1 MGFFHL
7 FGFGDSIGIDL
18 GTATTLVYVK
28 GQGIVI
34 REPSVVAVE
43 RDTNTIKAVG
53 TEARRM
59 LGKTPGNIAAIRP
72 LREGVISNYDMTEQM
87 LKYFI
92 QKAIGKTSFVK
103 PTIAVCVPSAVTEV
117 EKRAVE
123 DAARQAGGR
132 KVYVIEEPMAAAI
145 GAGIDISR
153 ACGSMVVDIGGGT
166 TDIAVISLGGT
177 VVSSSIKV
185 AGDNFDEAIIRY
197 MRRKHN
203 VLIGENSAEQLKINI
218 GTAFARTM
226 PVSMDVRGRNL
237 ITGLPKN
244 ITVNSD
250 EMLEALSE
258 SVNTIADAVHAV
270 LEKTPPELA
279 ADIFERG
286 IVMTGGG
293 GLLYGL
299 DKLIAQRTG
308 INTMIAEDA
317 VSCVAYGTGKY
328 IEYIDGAPDRQKRT
342 AQRERRRKKRERTK
356 KS

>member
-1 MGFFHL
+1 ML
-7 FGFGDSIGIDL
+7 GFGESIGIDL
-18 GTATTLVYVK
+18 GTATVLVHIK

-34 REPSVVAVE
+34 KEPSVVTI
-43 RDTNTIKAVG
+43 DKNTNTILAVG
-53 TEARRM
+53 EEARKM
-59 LGKTPGNIAAIRP
+59 MGKTPGNIVAIRP
-72 LREGVISNYDMTEQM
+72 LREGVISDYEVTERM

-92 QKAIGKTSFVK
+92 EKAIGKHPFVK

-123 DAARQAGGR
+123 DAARQAGAR
-132 KVYVIEEPMAAAI
+132 KVHIIEEPIAAAI

-153 ACGSMVVDIGGGT
+153 ASGSMVVDIGGGT

-185 AGDNFDEAIIRY
+185 AGDNFDDAIIRY
-197 MRRKHN
+197 MRKKHN
-203 VLIGENSAEQLKINI
+203 VLIGERSAEQLKINI

-226 PVSMDVRGRNL
+226 SVSMDIRGRNL

-244 ITVNSD
+244 ITVNSE

-258 SVNTIADAVHAV
+258 SVMAITEAVHNV

-279 ADIFERG
+279 ADIADRG

-293 GLLYGL
+293 SLLYGL
-299 DKLIAQRTG
+299 DKLISSKTG
-308 INTMIAEDA
+308 INAIIADDA
-317 VSCVAYGTGKY
+317 VSCVAVGTGKY
-328 IEYIDGAPDRQKRT
+328 VENL
-342 AQRERRRKKRERTK
+342 E
-356 KS
+356 